1 MRSSPRLAWRTDKLR
16 KMTRSHKSLAQRRTF
31 LDALTRKHTLA
42 EPKRTTVRTVLAAGL
57 ATCALAIAFCTNA
70 QATTETGGALTSVA
84 PPPHSRPLGRR
95 AVSAGG
101 QQSTYLTSATPE
113 DVVSFYKQL
122 LPAAGWTVTDTNSGE
137 ESGKKGSNLQA
148 INGQQYLAL
157 NADRPTGKTYV
168 KVCIWPSKPR
178 DDRCD

>member
-1 MRSSPRLAWRTDKLR
+1 M
-16 KMTRSHKSLAQRRTF
+16 
-31 LDALTRKHTLA
+31 
-42 EPKRTTVRTVLAAGL
+42 RTVLAAGL

-168 KVCIWPSKPR
+168 KVCIWPSKPN